1 MMAVTLQPESAR
13 SSSRNSYSKI
23 MVTFPP
29 CKINLGL
36 QVIRKRHDGYHDLE
50 TCFYPAPLTD
60 ALEVLP
66 SKTISFEISGN
77 SIPGNS
83 SDNLCLK
90 AYYLLQKDF
99 NLPPVSIFLHKVIPS
114 GAGLGGGSSD
124 GAHTLRLLNQ
134 IFDLKLS
141 DEKLKTYALQLGSDC
156 PFFIEDKPM
165 LGSGRGEVLT
175 DISISLS
182 GKFFVLVKPDIHVS
196 TAEAYAGVTL
206 TRHSASVKDILE
218 NKAINQW
225 KDHLKNDFE
234 ESVFAKQPVISGIK
248 QELYQQGALYASMS
262 GSGSAVYGIFEKPVE
277 LNEQFS
283 EMFYWS
289 KML

>member
-1 MMAVTLQPESAR
+1 
-13 SSSRNSYSKI
+13 

-36 QVIRKRHDGYHDLE
+36 QVIRKRHDGYHDLS
-50 TCFYPAPLTD
+50 TCFYPIPLTD

-99 NLPPVSIFLHKVIPS
+99 NLLPVSIFLHKVIPS

-134 IFDLKLS
+134 VFDLKLNS
-141 DEKLKTYALQLGSDC
+141 EKLKAYALQLGSDC

-165 LGSGRGEVLT
+165 LGSGRGDVLA
-175 DISISLS
+175 DISINLS
-182 GKFFVLVKPDIHVS
+182 GKFFVLVKPNIHVS
-196 TAEAYAGVTL
+196 TVEAYGGVIPAQHVTGI
-206 TRHSASVKDILE
+206 KDILE
-218 NKAINQW
+218 KTPITQW
-225 KDHLKNDFE
+225 KAQLKNDFE
-234 ESVFAKQPVISGIK
+234 ASVFSKHPLIK
-248 QELYQQGALYASMS
+248 EVKEKLYWEGALYASMS
-262 GSGSAVYGIFEKPVE
+262 GSGSAVYGIFEKPVD
-277 LNEQFS
+277 LKAQFLPTTL
-283 EMFYWS
+283 YWS
-289 KML
+289 AML

>member
-1 MMAVTLQPESAR
+1 
-13 SSSRNSYSKI
+13 

-36 QVIRKRHDGYHDLE
+36 QVIRKRHDGYHDLS
-50 TCFYPAPLTD
+50 TCFYPVPWTD

-77 SIPGNS
+77 NIPGNS

-99 NLPPVSIFLHKVIPS
+99 NLPPVSIYLHKVIPS

-124 GAHTLRLLNQ
+124 GAHTLRLLNK
-134 IFDLKLS
+134 IFDLTL
-141 DEKLKTYALQLGSDC
+141 DTEKLKRYALQLGSDC

-165 LGSGRGEVLT
+165 MGSGRGEILSE
-175 DISISLS
+175 ISIDLS

-196 TAEAYAGVTL
+196 TTEAYEGVTPVQ
-206 TRHSASVKDILE
+206 HVSGIKDILE
-218 NKAINQW
+218 KTPIGQW
-225 KDHLKNDFE
+225 KARLKNDFE
-234 ESVFAKQPVISGIK
+234 DSVFSKYPLIK
-248 QELYQQGALYASMS
+248 DVKEKLYREGALYASMS
-262 GSGSAVYGIFEKPVE
+262 GSGSAVFGIFENPVD
-277 LNEQFS
+277 LKTQFPN
-283 EMFYWS
+283 MLYWS
-289 KML
+289 TKL